1 MRVERATL
9 GKSITD
15 GWLELRLLNI
25 VYSSSRTWEYI
36 CVLKFKSLKF
46 FPGYVGSYE
55 HYLGLNPDKAF
66 ATFCVRT
73 GFSLCLEQQHNIMV
87 WLLN

>member
-15 GWLELRLLNI
+15 GWLELLLLKI

-46 FPGYVGSYE
+46 FPGYVGS
-55 HYLGLNPDKAF
+55 
-66 ATFCVRT
+66 
-73 GFSLCLEQQHNIMV
+73 
-87 WLLN
+87 

>member
-15 GWLELRLLNI
+15 GWLELRLLKI

-36 CVLKFKSLKF
+36 CVLKFKSLNF
-46 FPGYVGSYE
+46 FLVMSV
-55 HYLGLNPDKAF
+55 LMS
-66 ATFCVRT
+66 TIWV
-73 GFSLCLEQQHNIMV
+73 
-87 WLLN
+87 

>member
-15 GWLELRLLNI
+15 GWLELLLLKI

-36 CVLKFKSLKF
+36 CVLKFKSLNF
-46 FPGYVGSYE
+46 FLVMSV
-55 HYLGLNPDKAF
+55 LMS
-66 ATFCVRT
+66 TIWV
-73 GFSLCLEQQHNIMV
+73 
-87 WLLN
+87 